1 MKIVIAPDKFKGS
14 LPAAEVAAA
23 IVAGVRIEWPEA
35 ELVTV
40 PVADGGDGTVDAA
53 VAAGL
58 ERVPVT
64 VDGPTGE
71 PVHTS
76 YARRG
81 EVAVIELAG
90 ACGLMR
96 LPGGRRAPLA
106 ASSFGCGQV
115 LAAALEAGARRIILG
130 VGGSAST
137 DGGTGLLQALGAR
150 VFGARGEPLGRGG
163 AALRDV
169 AALDLAGLH
178 PALRGGSVT
187 LATDVANPLTG
198 PDGAAEV
205 YGPQKGASPEQVI
218 ELASGLRRW
227 AAVVAEATG
236 TDWSRA
242 PGSGAA
248 GGVGSIAVQLAAKAG
263 ATVIGL
269 ARAGGDG
276 APRAAVGLL
285 EQELGLLGG
294 GPAAPPLG
302 ALLLGLAGD
311 AHPAAAHGR
320 LELDLGRRAGRR
332 VIRAQPPGL
341 AALAGNPAVQGEPD
355 RVQQRGLAR
364 AGLAVQQEQ
373 ARAGQ
378 VIEAHLDGAAERT
391 ERGHT
396 QPVRAH
402 QPASSV
408 RTAWNASASSRRSPP
423 VAGAFLTCWTN
434 SSPMAWSSRPATRA
448 R

>member
-23 IVAGVRIEWPEA
+23 IAAGVRTEWPEA

-137 DGGTGLLQALGAR
+137 DGGTGLLQALGTR

-178 PALRGGSVT
+178 PALRGGSVI

-248 GGVGSIAVQLAAKAG
+248 GGVGF
-263 ATVIGL
+263 
-269 ARAGGDG
+269 
-276 APRAAVGLL
+276 
-285 EQELGLLGG
+285 
-294 GPAAPPLG
+294 
-302 ALLLGLAGD
+302 
-311 AHPAAAHGR
+311 
-320 LELDLGRRAGRR
+320 
-332 VIRAQPPGL
+332 
-341 AALAGNPAVQGEPD
+341 AALAVLGA
-355 RVQQRGLAR
+355 
-364 AGLAVQQEQ
+364 Q
-373 ARAGQ
+373 ARPG
-378 VIEAHLDGAAERT
+378 IELVLELVDFDAALDGAALVVTGEGSLDTQTLAGKAPAGVARAAARRGIPVVAVVGRSTLT
-391 ERGHT
+391 EGQLATIGISRVY
-396 QPVRAH
+396 PLSDLEPD
-402 QPASSV
+402 PARSS
-408 RTAWNASASSRRSPP
+408 AEASALLQRVGQTLAREVLAGGTRGVRSEY
-423 VAGAFLTCWTN
+423 
-434 SSPMAWSSRPATRA
+434 
-448 R
+448 

>member
-14 LPAAEVAAA
+14 LPGAEVAAA
-23 IVAGVRIEWPEA
+23 IAAGVRAEWPEA

-71 PVHTS
+71 PVDTS

-137 DGGTGLLQALGAR
+137 DGGTGLLQALGTR

-178 PALRGGSVT
+178 PALRGGSVI

-248 GGVGSIAVQLAAKAG
+248 GGVGF
-263 ATVIGL
+263 
-269 ARAGGDG
+269 
-276 APRAAVGLL
+276 
-285 EQELGLLGG
+285 
-294 GPAAPPLG
+294 
-302 ALLLGLAGD
+302 
-311 AHPAAAHGR
+311 
-320 LELDLGRRAGRR
+320 
-332 VIRAQPPGL
+332 
-341 AALAGNPAVQGEPD
+341 AALAVLGA
-355 RVQQRGLAR
+355 
-364 AGLAVQQEQ
+364 Q
-373 ARAGQ
+373 ARPG
-378 VIEAHLDGAAERT
+378 IELVLELVDFDAALDGAALVVTGE
-391 ERGHT
+391 GSLDT
-396 QPVRAH
+396 QTLAGKA
-402 QPASSV
+402 PAG
-408 RTAWNASASSRRSPP
+408 
-423 VAGAFLTCWTN
+423 VAGAAARRGIPVVAVVGRSTLTEGQLATIGISRVYPLSDLEPDPAR
-434 SSPMAWSSRPATRA
+434 SSAEASALLQRVGQTLAREVLAGGTRGV
-448 R
+448 RSEC

>member
-14 LPAAEVAAA
+14 LPAGEVAAA
-23 IVAGVRIEWPEA
+23 IAAGVRAEWPDA

-76 YARRG
+76 YARRV

-96 LPGGRRAPLA
+96 LPGGRLEPLA

-150 VFGARGEPLGRGG
+150 VLDARGEPVGRGG

-169 AALDLAGLH
+169 AALDVAGLY
-178 PALRGGSVT
+178 PALRGGSVI

-227 AAVVAEATG
+227 AAVVAETTG
-236 TDWSRA
+236 TDWSQAPAPARRA
-242 PGSGAA
+242 GSASRPWPCWAPSRARASSWCLSWWTSTPRWTAPRWWSRARARWTPRPWRARRRPGWPGPRPGEVSRSSRWSGAA
-248 GGVGSIAVQLAAKAG
+248 
-263 ATVIGL
+263 
-269 ARAGGDG
+269 R
-276 APRAAVGLL
+276 
-285 EQELGLLGG
+285 
-294 GPAAPPLG
+294 
-302 ALLLGLAGD
+302 
-311 AHPAAAHGR
+311 
-320 LELDLGRRAGRR
+320 
-332 VIRAQPPGL
+332 
-341 AALAGNPAVQGEPD
+341 
-355 RVQQRGLAR
+355 
-364 AGLAVQQEQ
+364 
-373 ARAGQ
+373 
-378 VIEAHLDGAAERT
+378 
-391 ERGHT
+391 
-396 QPVRAH
+396 
-402 QPASSV
+402 
-408 RTAWNASASSRRSPP
+408 
-423 VAGAFLTCWTN
+423 
-434 SSPMAWSSRPATRA
+434 
-448 R
+448 

>member
-14 LPAAEVAAA
+14 LPGAEVAAA
-23 IVAGVRIEWPEA
+23 IAAGVRAEWPEA

-71 PVHTS
+71 PVDTS

-137 DGGTGLLQALGAR
+137 DGGTGLLQALGTR

-178 PALRGGSVT
+178 PALRGGSVI

-248 GGVGSIAVQLAAKAG
+248 GGVGF
-263 ATVIGL
+263 
-269 ARAGGDG
+269 
-276 APRAAVGLL
+276 
-285 EQELGLLGG
+285 
-294 GPAAPPLG
+294 
-302 ALLLGLAGD
+302 
-311 AHPAAAHGR
+311 
-320 LELDLGRRAGRR
+320 
-332 VIRAQPPGL
+332 
-341 AALAGNPAVQGEPD
+341 AALAVLGA
-355 RVQQRGLAR
+355 
-364 AGLAVQQEQ
+364 Q
-373 ARAGQ
+373 ARPG
-378 VIEAHLDGAAERT
+378 IELVLELVDFDAALDGAALVVTGEGSLDTQTLAGKAPAGVARAAIGRGIPVVAVVGRSTLT
-391 ERGHT
+391 EGQLATIGISRVY
-396 QPVRAH
+396 PLSDLEPD
-402 QPASSV
+402 PARSS
-408 RTAWNASASSRRSPP
+408 AEASALLQRVGQTLAREVLAGGTRGVRSEY
-423 VAGAFLTCWTN
+423 
-434 SSPMAWSSRPATRA
+434 
-448 R
+448 

>member
-14 LPAAEVAAA
+14 LPGAEVAAA
-23 IVAGVRIEWPEA
+23 IAAGVRAEWPEA

-71 PVHTS
+71 PVDTS

-137 DGGTGLLQALGAR
+137 DGGTGLLQALGTR

-178 PALRGGSVT
+178 PALRGGSVI

-248 GGVGSIAVQLAAKAG
+248 GGVGF
-263 ATVIGL
+263 
-269 ARAGGDG
+269 
-276 APRAAVGLL
+276 
-285 EQELGLLGG
+285 
-294 GPAAPPLG
+294 
-302 ALLLGLAGD
+302 
-311 AHPAAAHGR
+311 
-320 LELDLGRRAGRR
+320 
-332 VIRAQPPGL
+332 
-341 AALAGNPAVQGEPD
+341 AALAVLGA
-355 RVQQRGLAR
+355 
-364 AGLAVQQEQ
+364 Q
-373 ARAGQ
+373 ARPG
-378 VIEAHLDGAAERT
+378 IELVLELVDFDAALDGAALVVTGEGSLDTQTLAGKAPAGVARAAARRGIPVVAVVGRSTLT
-391 ERGHT
+391 EGQLATIGISRVY
-396 QPVRAH
+396 PLSDLEPD
-402 QPASSV
+402 PARSS
-408 RTAWNASASSRRSPP
+408 AEASALLQRVGQTLAREVLAGGTRGVRSE
-423 VAGAFLTCWTN
+423 C
-434 SSPMAWSSRPATRA
+434 
-448 R
+448 

>member
-96 LPGGRRAPLA
+96 LPGGRLAPLA

-137 DGGTGLLQALGAR
+137 DGGTGLLQALGTR

-178 PALRGGSVT
+178 PALRGGSVI

-248 GGVGSIAVQLAAKAG
+248 GGVGF
-263 ATVIGL
+263 
-269 ARAGGDG
+269 
-276 APRAAVGLL
+276 
-285 EQELGLLGG
+285 
-294 GPAAPPLG
+294 
-302 ALLLGLAGD
+302 
-311 AHPAAAHGR
+311 
-320 LELDLGRRAGRR
+320 
-332 VIRAQPPGL
+332 
-341 AALAGNPAVQGEPD
+341 AALAVLGA
-355 RVQQRGLAR
+355 
-364 AGLAVQQEQ
+364 Q
-373 ARAGQ
+373 ARPG
-378 VIEAHLDGAAERT
+378 IELVLELVDFDAALDGAALVVTGE
-391 ERGHT
+391 GSLDT
-396 QPVRAH
+396 QTLAGKA
-402 QPASSV
+402 PAG
-408 RTAWNASASSRRSPP
+408 
-423 VAGAFLTCWTN
+423 VAGAAARRGIPVVAVVGRSTLTEGQLATIGISRVYPLSDLEPDLAR
-434 SSPMAWSSRPATRA
+434 SSAEAGALLQRVGQALAREILAGGTRGV
-448 R
+448 RSEF